1 MNYSYDFYD
10 KKKIDAKK
18 IIFTI
23 FLVVIVIILVAFFF
37 RKSNNRFVA
46 EVSNVISKPVQVL
59 FNFTV
64 NTKNSIASYFSNKK
78 KIVAENED
86 LKNQINELKYQL
98 VESQKIEDENISLKQ
113 MLEIKKAYQHFNLVT
128 GKIIYREHDNW
139 SQTFKID
146 VGENDGIKVDQ
157 AVISTDGLV
166 GYISKVE
173 ENTSVVT
180 TILDPA
186 TSVSVTTSTLNEPAI
201 LKGDLEL
208 KSENKLKL
216 DFIQLNASV
225 SISDVVYTSGLGLI
239 YPSSIP
245 VGKVVE
251 IVNLKSDINRYAI
264 IEPNVNIKTIKE
276 VGVIIN

>member
-10 KKKIDAKK
+10 KKKIDVKK

-23 FLVVIVIILVAFFF
+23 LLVIIVIILVAFFF
-37 RKSNNRFVA
+37 RKSNNKFVA
-46 EVSNVISKPVQVL
+46 KVSNIISKPVQVL
-59 FNFTV
+59 FDFTV
-64 NTKNSIASYFSNKK
+64 NTKNSISGYFSSKK
-78 KIVAENED
+78 EIVTENEE
-86 LKNQINELKYQL
+86 LKNKINELKYQL
-98 VESQKIEDENISLKQ
+98 IESQKIEDENVSLKQ

-146 VGENDGIKVDQ
+146 VGENDGIKVNQ
-157 AVISTDGLV
+157 AVISADGLV
-166 GYISKVE
+166 GYVSKVE
-173 ENTSVVT
+173 ESASVVT

-201 LKGDLEL
+201 LRGDLEL

-225 SISDVVYTSGLGLI
+225 SISDVVYTSGLGLT